1 MVRVFSS
8 AAPPGLGI
16 VVVATG
22 ISVVTAGPKHD
33 ILVKTNHSTGH
44 RKRSVWVKLKK
55 KVFQKNATLPTLTDN

>member
-33 ILVKTNHSTGH
+33 ILVKANHSTGH
-44 RKRSVWVKLKK
+44 RKRSVGEIKN

>member
-8 AAPPGLGI
+8 AAPPELGI

-33 ILVKTNHSTGH
+33 I
-44 RKRSVWVKLKK
+44 
-55 KVFQKNATLPTLTDN
+55 F